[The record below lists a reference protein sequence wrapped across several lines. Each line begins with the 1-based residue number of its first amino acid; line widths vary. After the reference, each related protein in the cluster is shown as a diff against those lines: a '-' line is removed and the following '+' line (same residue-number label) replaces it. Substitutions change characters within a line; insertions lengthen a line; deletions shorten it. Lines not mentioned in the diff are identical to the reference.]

1 MSKLNL
7 SNFAKNISAK
17 LGANAP
23 GITIG
28 LGTGAILVAGVMVGV
43 ATPKAMKLIE
53 DAQVA
58 KTKRFKQMREKA
70 PDDAVM
76 DETDELTWVEIIKA
90 GWKPYAPAIMTAV
103 VGVACIVGGTRANAR
118 RNAAL
123 SAAYTVVEQTLND
136 YTAKTKEIVGEK
148 KEKEIRDA
156 IAEDELKKHPLSG
169 CNVVRMPKCGK
180 TLCYDVRSR
189 EYFMSDYNTIK
200 KVEND
205 LNRRL
210 RSEMFIED
218 NTRLNSLVS
227 HELMTVN
234 EKFKS
239 TYNNRFKA
247 FLFMGTNKPVKIT
260 DAKSGLIRRLI
271 DVTPSGKKL
280 SFEVYSNAMAN
291 IDFEL
296 GAITMEMS
304 QSLAACMTSM
314 LKLRCSLERV
324 L

>member
-28 LGTGAILVAGVMVGV
+28 LGTGAILVAGVMIGV

-53 DAQVA
+53 DAQIA
-58 KTKRFKQMREKA
+58 KTKRFEQMREKA
-70 PDDAVM
+70 PADAVI

-169 CNVVRMPKCGK
+169 YNVVRMPKCGK

-210 RSEMFIED
+210 RSEMFIS
-218 NTRLNSLVS
+218 LN
-227 HELMTVN
+227 
-234 EKFKS
+234 
-239 TYNNRFKA
+239 
-247 FLFMGTNKPVKIT
+247 
-260 DAKSGLIRRLI
+260 
-271 DVTPSGKKL
+271 
-280 SFEVYSNAMAN
+280 EVYDEFG
-291 IDFEL
+291 IVHDDEL
-296 GAITMEMS
+296 GDDIGWNVDNE
-304 QSLAACMTSM
+304 
-314 LKLRCSLERV
+314 LEFTISSKIAENNEPCLVVNYVIAPRYDFRN
-324 L
+324 LH

>member
-58 KTKRFKQMREKA
+58 KTKRFETMKEKA

-103 VGVACIVGGTRANAR
+103 VGVACIVGGNRANAR

-169 CNVVRMPKCGK
+169 YNVVRMPKCGK

-210 RSEMFIED
+210 RSEMFIS
-218 NTRLNSLVS
+218 LN
-227 HELMTVN
+227 
-234 EKFKS
+234 
-239 TYNNRFKA
+239 
-247 FLFMGTNKPVKIT
+247 
-260 DAKSGLIRRLI
+260 
-271 DVTPSGKKL
+271 DVYDEFGI
-280 SFEVYSNAMAN
+280 VH
-291 IDFEL
+291 DDEL
-296 GAITMEMS
+296 GDDIGWNVDDE
-304 QSLAACMTSM
+304 
-314 LKLRCSLERV
+314 LEFTISSKIAENNEPCLVVNYVIAPRYDFRN
-324 L
+324 LH

>member
-28 LGTGAILVAGVMVGV
+28 LGTGAILVAGVMIGV

-53 DAQVA
+53 DAQIA
-58 KTKRFKQMREKA
+58 KTKRFEQMREKA

-210 RSEMFIED
+210 RSEMFIS
-218 NTRLNSLVS
+218 LN
-227 HELMTVN
+227 
-234 EKFKS
+234 
-239 TYNNRFKA
+239 
-247 FLFMGTNKPVKIT
+247 
-260 DAKSGLIRRLI
+260 
-271 DVTPSGKKL
+271 
-280 SFEVYSNAMAN
+280 EVYDEFG
-291 IDFEL
+291 IVHDDEL
-296 GAITMEMS
+296 GDDIGWNVDNE
-304 QSLAACMTSM
+304 
-314 LKLRCSLERV
+314 LEFTISSKIAENNEPCLVVNYVIAPRYDFRN
-324 L
+324 LH

>member
-58 KTKRFKQMREKA
+58 KTKRFEKMKEKA

-169 CNVVRMPKCGK
+169 YNVVRMPKCGK

-210 RSEMFIED
+210 RSEMFIS
-218 NTRLNSLVS
+218 LN
-227 HELMTVN
+227 
-234 EKFKS
+234 
-239 TYNNRFKA
+239 
-247 FLFMGTNKPVKIT
+247 
-260 DAKSGLIRRLI
+260 
-271 DVTPSGKKL
+271 DVYDEFGI
-280 SFEVYSNAMAN
+280 VH
-291 IDFEL
+291 DDEL
-296 GAITMEMS
+296 GDDIGWNVDNE
-304 QSLAACMTSM
+304 
-314 LKLRCSLERV
+314 LEFTISSKIAENNEPCLVVNYVIAPRYDFRN
-324 L
+324 LH

>member
-58 KTKRFKQMREKA
+58 KTKRFEKMKEKA

-169 CNVVRMPKCGK
+169 YNVVRMPKCGK

-210 RSEMFIED
+210 RSEMFIS
-218 NTRLNSLVS
+218 LN
-227 HELMTVN
+227 
-234 EKFKS
+234 
-239 TYNNRFKA
+239 
-247 FLFMGTNKPVKIT
+247 
-260 DAKSGLIRRLI
+260 
-271 DVTPSGKKL
+271 DVYDEFGI
-280 SFEVYSNAMAN
+280 VH
-291 IDFEL
+291 DDEL
-296 GAITMEMS
+296 GDDIGWNVDDE
-304 QSLAACMTSM
+304 
-314 LKLRCSLERV
+314 LEFTISSKIAENNEPCLVVNYVIAPRYDFRN
-324 L
+324 LH

>member
-53 DAQVA
+53 DAQVV

-210 RSEMFIED
+210 RSEMFIS
-218 NTRLNSLVS
+218 LN
-227 HELMTVN
+227 
-234 EKFKS
+234 
-239 TYNNRFKA
+239 
-247 FLFMGTNKPVKIT
+247 
-260 DAKSGLIRRLI
+260 
-271 DVTPSGKKL
+271 
-280 SFEVYSNAMAN
+280 EVYDEFG
-291 IDFEL
+291 IVHDDEL
-296 GAITMEMS
+296 GDDIGWNVDNE
-304 QSLAACMTSM
+304 
-314 LKLRCSLERV
+314 LEFTISSKIAENNEPCLVVNYVIAPRYDFRN
-324 L
+324 LH

>member
-90 GWKPYAPAIMTAV
+90 GWKPYTPAIMTAV

-169 CNVVRMPKCGK
+169 CNIVRMPKCGK

-210 RSEMFIED
+210 RSEMFIS
-218 NTRLNSLVS
+218 LN
-227 HELMTVN
+227 
-234 EKFKS
+234 
-239 TYNNRFKA
+239 
-247 FLFMGTNKPVKIT
+247 
-260 DAKSGLIRRLI
+260 
-271 DVTPSGKKL
+271 
-280 SFEVYSNAMAN
+280 EVYDEFG
-291 IDFEL
+291 IVHDDEL
-296 GAITMEMS
+296 GDDIGWNVDNE
-304 QSLAACMTSM
+304 
-314 LKLRCSLERV
+314 LEFTISSKIAENNEPCLVVNYVIAPRYDFRN
-324 L
+324 LH

>member
-58 KTKRFKQMREKA
+58 KTNRFEKMKEKA

-156 IAEDELKKHPLSG
+156 IAEDELKQHPLSG
-169 CNVVRMPKCGK
+169 YNVVRMPKCGK

-210 RSEMFIED
+210 RSEMFIS
-218 NTRLNSLVS
+218 LN
-227 HELMTVN
+227 
-234 EKFKS
+234 
-239 TYNNRFKA
+239 
-247 FLFMGTNKPVKIT
+247 
-260 DAKSGLIRRLI
+260 
-271 DVTPSGKKL
+271 DVYDEFGI
-280 SFEVYSNAMAN
+280 VH
-291 IDFEL
+291 DDEL
-296 GAITMEMS
+296 GDDIGWNVDNE
-304 QSLAACMTSM
+304 
-314 LKLRCSLERV
+314 LEFTISSKIAENNEPCLVVNYVIAPRYDFRN
-324 L
+324 LH

>member
-58 KTKRFKQMREKA
+58 KTKRFETMKEKA

-136 YTAKTKEIVGEK
+136 YTAKTKEIVGAK

-169 CNVVRMPKCGK
+169 YNVVRMPKCGK

-210 RSEMFIED
+210 RSEMFIS
-218 NTRLNSLVS
+218 LN
-227 HELMTVN
+227 
-234 EKFKS
+234 
-239 TYNNRFKA
+239 
-247 FLFMGTNKPVKIT
+247 
-260 DAKSGLIRRLI
+260 
-271 DVTPSGKKL
+271 DVYDEFGI
-280 SFEVYSNAMAN
+280 VH
-291 IDFEL
+291 DDEL
-296 GAITMEMS
+296 GDDIGWNVDNE
-304 QSLAACMTSM
+304 
-314 LKLRCSLERV
+314 LEFTISSKIAENNEPCLVNYVIAPRYDFRN
-324 L
+324 LH

>member
-58 KTKRFKQMREKA
+58 KTKRFEMMKEKA

-76 DETDELTWVEIIKA
+76 DETDDLTWVEIIKA

-103 VGVACIVGGTRANAR
+103 VGVACIVGGNRANAR

-169 CNVVRMPKCGK
+169 YNVVRMPKCGK

-210 RSEMFIED
+210 RSEMFIS
-218 NTRLNSLVS
+218 LN
-227 HELMTVN
+227 
-234 EKFKS
+234 
-239 TYNNRFKA
+239 
-247 FLFMGTNKPVKIT
+247 
-260 DAKSGLIRRLI
+260 
-271 DVTPSGKKL
+271 DVYDEFGI
-280 SFEVYSNAMAN
+280 VH
-291 IDFEL
+291 DDEL
-296 GAITMEMS
+296 GDDIGWNVDDE
-304 QSLAACMTSM
+304 
-314 LKLRCSLERV
+314 LEFTISSKIAENNEPCLVVNYVIAPRYDFRN
-324 L
+324 LH

>member
-58 KTKRFKQMREKA
+58 KTKRFETMKEKA

-118 RNAAL
+118 RK
-123 SAAYTVVEQTLND
+123 D
-136 YTAKTKEIVGEK
+136 YE
-148 KEKEIRDA
+148 RFYN
-156 IAEDELKKHPLSG
+156 LL
-169 CNVVRMPKCGK
+169 
-180 TLCYDVRSR
+180 
-189 EYFMSDYNTIK
+189 NTIFYICNLAGFHVEGRIVLTDK
-200 KVEND
+200 K
-205 LNRRL
+205 
-210 RSEMFIED
+210 
-218 NTRLNSLVS
+218 T
-227 HELMTVN
+227 
-234 EKFKS
+234 
-239 TYNNRFKA
+239 
-247 FLFMGTNKPVKIT
+247 
-260 DAKSGLIRRLI
+260 
-271 DVTPSGKKL
+271 GKVWK
-280 SFEVYSNAMAN
+280 
-291 IDFEL
+291 
-296 GAITMEMS
+296 
-304 QSLAACMTSM
+304 
-314 LKLRCSLERV
+314 
-324 L
+324 

>member
-53 DAQVA
+53 DTQVA
-58 KTKRFKQMREKA
+58 KTKRFEQMREKA
-70 PDDAVM
+70 PDDAVI
-76 DETDELTWVEIIKA
+76 DETDELTWIEIIKA

-169 CNVVRMPKCGK
+169 YNVVRMPKCGK

-210 RSEMFIED
+210 RSEMFIS
-218 NTRLNSLVS
+218 LN
-227 HELMTVN
+227 
-234 EKFKS
+234 
-239 TYNNRFKA
+239 
-247 FLFMGTNKPVKIT
+247 
-260 DAKSGLIRRLI
+260 
-271 DVTPSGKKL
+271 
-280 SFEVYSNAMAN
+280 EVYDEFG
-291 IDFEL
+291 IVHDDEL
-296 GAITMEMS
+296 GDDIGWNVDNE
-304 QSLAACMTSM
+304 
-314 LKLRCSLERV
+314 LEFTISSKIAENNEPCLVVNYVIAPRYDFRN
-324 L
+324 LH

>member
-1 MSKLNL
+1 MTKLNL

-70 PDDAVM
+70 PGDAVM

-169 CNVVRMPKCGK
+169 YNVVRMPKCGK

-210 RSEMFIED
+210 RSEMFIS
-218 NTRLNSLVS
+218 LN
-227 HELMTVN
+227 
-234 EKFKS
+234 
-239 TYNNRFKA
+239 
-247 FLFMGTNKPVKIT
+247 
-260 DAKSGLIRRLI
+260 
-271 DVTPSGKKL
+271 DVYDEFGI
-280 SFEVYSNAMAN
+280 VH
-291 IDFEL
+291 DDEL
-296 GAITMEMS
+296 GDDIGWNVDDE
-304 QSLAACMTSM
+304 
-314 LKLRCSLERV
+314 LEFTISSKIAENNEPCLVVNYVIAPRYDFRN
-324 L
+324 LH

>member
-58 KTKRFKQMREKA
+58 KTKRFETMKEKA

-136 YTAKTKEIVGEK
+136 YTAKTKEIIGEK

-169 CNVVRMPKCGK
+169 YNVVRMPKCGK

-210 RSEMFIED
+210 RSEMFIS
-218 NTRLNSLVS
+218 LN
-227 HELMTVN
+227 
-234 EKFKS
+234 
-239 TYNNRFKA
+239 
-247 FLFMGTNKPVKIT
+247 
-260 DAKSGLIRRLI
+260 
-271 DVTPSGKKL
+271 DVYDEFGI
-280 SFEVYSNAMAN
+280 VH
-291 IDFEL
+291 DDEL
-296 GAITMEMS
+296 GDDIGWNVDDE
-304 QSLAACMTSM
+304 
-314 LKLRCSLERV
+314 LEFTISSKIAENNEPCLVVNYVIAPRYDFRN
-324 L
+324 LH

>member
-7 SNFAKNISAK
+7 CNFAKNISAK

-210 RSEMFIED
+210 RSEMFIS
-218 NTRLNSLVS
+218 LN
-227 HELMTVN
+227 
-234 EKFKS
+234 
-239 TYNNRFKA
+239 
-247 FLFMGTNKPVKIT
+247 
-260 DAKSGLIRRLI
+260 
-271 DVTPSGKKL
+271 
-280 SFEVYSNAMAN
+280 EVYDEFG
-291 IDFEL
+291 IVHDDEL
-296 GAITMEMS
+296 GDDIGWNVDNE
-304 QSLAACMTSM
+304 
-314 LKLRCSLERV
+314 LEFTISSKIAENNEPCLVVNYVIAPRYDFRN
-324 L
+324 LH

>member
-53 DAQVA
+53 DAQAA
-58 KTKRFKQMREKA
+58 KTKRFETMKEKA

-169 CNVVRMPKCGK
+169 YNVVRMPKCGK

-210 RSEMFIED
+210 RSEMFIS
-218 NTRLNSLVS
+218 LN
-227 HELMTVN
+227 
-234 EKFKS
+234 
-239 TYNNRFKA
+239 
-247 FLFMGTNKPVKIT
+247 
-260 DAKSGLIRRLI
+260 
-271 DVTPSGKKL
+271 DVYDEFGI
-280 SFEVYSNAMAN
+280 VH
-291 IDFEL
+291 DDEL
-296 GAITMEMS
+296 GDDIGWNVDDE
-304 QSLAACMTSM
+304 
-314 LKLRCSLERV
+314 LEFTISSKIAENNEPCLVVNYVIAPRYDFRN
-324 L
+324 LH

>member
-17 LGANAP
+17 LGANTP

-58 KTKRFKQMREKA
+58 KTKRFEKMKEKA

-169 CNVVRMPKCGK
+169 YNVVRMPKCGK

-210 RSEMFIED
+210 RSEMFIS
-218 NTRLNSLVS
+218 LN
-227 HELMTVN
+227 
-234 EKFKS
+234 
-239 TYNNRFKA
+239 
-247 FLFMGTNKPVKIT
+247 
-260 DAKSGLIRRLI
+260 
-271 DVTPSGKKL
+271 DVYDEFGI
-280 SFEVYSNAMAN
+280 VH
-291 IDFEL
+291 DDEL
-296 GAITMEMS
+296 GDDIGWNVDDE
-304 QSLAACMTSM
+304 
-314 LKLRCSLERV
+314 LEFTISSKIAENNEPCLVINYVIAPRYDFRN
-324 L
+324 LH

>member
-53 DAQVA
+53 DAQAA
-58 KTKRFKQMREKA
+58 KTKRFEKMKEKA

-169 CNVVRMPKCGK
+169 YNVVRMPKCGK

-189 EYFMSDYNTIK
+189 EYFMSDYNSIK

-210 RSEMFIED
+210 RSEMFIS
-218 NTRLNSLVS
+218 LN
-227 HELMTVN
+227 
-234 EKFKS
+234 
-239 TYNNRFKA
+239 
-247 FLFMGTNKPVKIT
+247 
-260 DAKSGLIRRLI
+260 
-271 DVTPSGKKL
+271 DVYDEFGI
-280 SFEVYSNAMAN
+280 VH
-291 IDFEL
+291 DDEL
-296 GAITMEMS
+296 GDDIGWNVDDE
-304 QSLAACMTSM
+304 
-314 LKLRCSLERV
+314 LEFTISSKIAENNEPCLVVNYVIAPRYDFRN
-324 L
+324 LH

>member
-58 KTKRFKQMREKA
+58 KTKRFETMKEKA

-169 CNVVRMPKCGK
+169 YNVVRMPKCGK

-210 RSEMFIED
+210 RSEMFIS
-218 NTRLNSLVS
+218 LN
-227 HELMTVN
+227 
-234 EKFKS
+234 
-239 TYNNRFKA
+239 
-247 FLFMGTNKPVKIT
+247 
-260 DAKSGLIRRLI
+260 
-271 DVTPSGKKL
+271 
-280 SFEVYSNAMAN
+280 EVYDEFG
-291 IDFEL
+291 IVHDDEL
-296 GAITMEMS
+296 GDDIGWNVDNE
-304 QSLAACMTSM
+304 
-314 LKLRCSLERV
+314 LEFTISSKIAENNEPCLVVNYVIAPRYDFRN
-324 L
+324 LH

>member
-58 KTKRFKQMREKA
+58 KTKRFEQMREKA
-70 PDDAVM
+70 PDDAVI
-76 DETDELTWVEIIKA
+76 DETDELTWIEIIKA

-169 CNVVRMPKCGK
+169 YNVVRMPKCGK

-210 RSEMFIED
+210 RSEMFIS
-218 NTRLNSLVS
+218 LN
-227 HELMTVN
+227 
-234 EKFKS
+234 
-239 TYNNRFKA
+239 
-247 FLFMGTNKPVKIT
+247 
-260 DAKSGLIRRLI
+260 
-271 DVTPSGKKL
+271 
-280 SFEVYSNAMAN
+280 EVYDEFG
-291 IDFEL
+291 IVHDDEL
-296 GAITMEMS
+296 GDDIGWNVDNE
-304 QSLAACMTSM
+304 
-314 LKLRCSLERV
+314 LEFTISSKIAENNEPCLVVNYVIAPRYDFRN
-324 L
+324 LH

>member
-58 KTKRFKQMREKA
+58 KTNRFEKMKEKA

-169 CNVVRMPKCGK
+169 YNVVRMPKCGK

-210 RSEMFIED
+210 RSEMFIS
-218 NTRLNSLVS
+218 LN
-227 HELMTVN
+227 
-234 EKFKS
+234 
-239 TYNNRFKA
+239 
-247 FLFMGTNKPVKIT
+247 
-260 DAKSGLIRRLI
+260 
-271 DVTPSGKKL
+271 DVYDEFGI
-280 SFEVYSNAMAN
+280 VH
-291 IDFEL
+291 DDEL
-296 GAITMEMS
+296 GDDIGWNVDNE
-304 QSLAACMTSM
+304 
-314 LKLRCSLERV
+314 LEFTISSKIAENNEPCLVVNYVIAPRYDFRN
-324 L
+324 LH

>member
-43 ATPKAMKLIE
+43 ATPKTMKLIE

-90 GWKPYAPAIMTAV
+90 GWKPYTPAIMTAV

-210 RSEMFIED
+210 RSEMFIS
-218 NTRLNSLVS
+218 LN
-227 HELMTVN
+227 
-234 EKFKS
+234 
-239 TYNNRFKA
+239 
-247 FLFMGTNKPVKIT
+247 
-260 DAKSGLIRRLI
+260 
-271 DVTPSGKKL
+271 
-280 SFEVYSNAMAN
+280 EVYDEFG
-291 IDFEL
+291 IVHDDEL
-296 GAITMEMS
+296 GDDIGWNVDNE
-304 QSLAACMTSM
+304 
-314 LKLRCSLERV
+314 LEFTISSKIAENNEPCLVVNYVIAPRYDFRN
-324 L
+324 LH

>member
-58 KTKRFKQMREKA
+58 KTKRFEQMREKA
-70 PDDAVM
+70 PDDAVI

-210 RSEMFIED
+210 RSEMFIS
-218 NTRLNSLVS
+218 LN
-227 HELMTVN
+227 
-234 EKFKS
+234 
-239 TYNNRFKA
+239 
-247 FLFMGTNKPVKIT
+247 
-260 DAKSGLIRRLI
+260 
-271 DVTPSGKKL
+271 
-280 SFEVYSNAMAN
+280 EVYDEFG
-291 IDFEL
+291 IVHDDEL
-296 GAITMEMS
+296 GDDIGWNVDNE
-304 QSLAACMTSM
+304 
-314 LKLRCSLERV
+314 LEFTISSKIAENNEPCLVVNYVIAPRYDFRN
-324 L
+324 LH

>member
-53 DAQVA
+53 EAQVA
-58 KTKRFKQMREKA
+58 KTKRFETMKEKA

-103 VGVACIVGGTRANAR
+103 VGVACIVGGNRANAR

-169 CNVVRMPKCGK
+169 YNVVRMPKCGK

-210 RSEMFIED
+210 RSEMFIS
-218 NTRLNSLVS
+218 LN
-227 HELMTVN
+227 
-234 EKFKS
+234 
-239 TYNNRFKA
+239 
-247 FLFMGTNKPVKIT
+247 
-260 DAKSGLIRRLI
+260 
-271 DVTPSGKKL
+271 DVYDEFGI
-280 SFEVYSNAMAN
+280 VH
-291 IDFEL
+291 DDEL
-296 GAITMEMS
+296 GDDIGWNVDDE
-304 QSLAACMTSM
+304 
-314 LKLRCSLERV
+314 LEFTISSKIAENNEPCLVVNYVIAPRYDFRN
-324 L
+324 LH

>member
-43 ATPKAMKLIE
+43 ATPKAIKLIE
-53 DAQVA
+53 DAQAA
-58 KTKRFKQMREKA
+58 KTKRFEKMKEKA

-169 CNVVRMPKCGK
+169 YNVVRMPKCGK

-189 EYFMSDYNTIK
+189 EYFMSDYNSIK

-210 RSEMFIED
+210 RSEMFIS
-218 NTRLNSLVS
+218 LN
-227 HELMTVN
+227 
-234 EKFKS
+234 
-239 TYNNRFKA
+239 
-247 FLFMGTNKPVKIT
+247 
-260 DAKSGLIRRLI
+260 
-271 DVTPSGKKL
+271 DVYDEFGI
-280 SFEVYSNAMAN
+280 VH
-291 IDFEL
+291 DDEL
-296 GAITMEMS
+296 GDDIGWNVDDE
-304 QSLAACMTSM
+304 
-314 LKLRCSLERV
+314 LEFTISSKIAENNEPCLVVNYVIAPRYDFRN
-324 L
+324 LH

>member
-1 MSKLNL
+1 MTKLNL
-7 SNFAKNISAK
+7 SNFAKNISEK

-169 CNVVRMPKCGK
+169 YNVVRMPKCGK

-210 RSEMFIED
+210 RSEMFIS
-218 NTRLNSLVS
+218 LN
-227 HELMTVN
+227 
-234 EKFKS
+234 
-239 TYNNRFKA
+239 
-247 FLFMGTNKPVKIT
+247 
-260 DAKSGLIRRLI
+260 
-271 DVTPSGKKL
+271 DVYDEFGI
-280 SFEVYSNAMAN
+280 VH
-291 IDFEL
+291 DDEL
-296 GAITMEMS
+296 GDDIGWNVDDE
-304 QSLAACMTSM
+304 
-314 LKLRCSLERV
+314 LEFTISSKIAESNEPCLVVNYVIAPRYDFRN
-324 L
+324 LH

>member
-169 CNVVRMPKCGK
+169 YNVVRMPKCGK

-210 RSEMFIED
+210 RSEMFIS
-218 NTRLNSLVS
+218 LN
-227 HELMTVN
+227 
-234 EKFKS
+234 
-239 TYNNRFKA
+239 
-247 FLFMGTNKPVKIT
+247 
-260 DAKSGLIRRLI
+260 
-271 DVTPSGKKL
+271 DVYDEFGI
-280 SFEVYSNAMAN
+280 VH
-291 IDFEL
+291 DDEL
-296 GAITMEMS
+296 GDDIGWNVDDE
-304 QSLAACMTSM
+304 
-314 LKLRCSLERV
+314 LEFTISSKIAENNEPCLVVNYVIAPRYDFRN
-324 L
+324 LH

>member
-58 KTKRFKQMREKA
+58 KTKRFETMKEKA

-169 CNVVRMPKCGK
+169 YNVVRMPKCGK

-210 RSEMFIED
+210 RSEMFIS
-218 NTRLNSLVS
+218 LN
-227 HELMTVN
+227 
-234 EKFKS
+234 
-239 TYNNRFKA
+239 
-247 FLFMGTNKPVKIT
+247 
-260 DAKSGLIRRLI
+260 
-271 DVTPSGKKL
+271 DVYDEFGI
-280 SFEVYSNAMAN
+280 VH
-291 IDFEL
+291 DDEL
-296 GAITMEMS
+296 GDDIGWNVDDE
-304 QSLAACMTSM
+304 
-314 LKLRCSLERV
+314 LEFTISSKIAENNEPCLVVNYVIAPRYDFRN
-324 L
+324 LH

>member
-53 DAQVA
+53 DAQAA
-58 KTKRFKQMREKA
+58 KTKRFEKMKEKA

-90 GWKPYAPAIMTAV
+90 GWKPYAPAIVTAV

-169 CNVVRMPKCGK
+169 YNVVRMPKCGK

-189 EYFMSDYNTIK
+189 EYFMSDYNSIK

-210 RSEMFIED
+210 RSEMFIS
-218 NTRLNSLVS
+218 LN
-227 HELMTVN
+227 
-234 EKFKS
+234 
-239 TYNNRFKA
+239 
-247 FLFMGTNKPVKIT
+247 
-260 DAKSGLIRRLI
+260 
-271 DVTPSGKKL
+271 DVYDEFGI
-280 SFEVYSNAMAN
+280 VH
-291 IDFEL
+291 DDEL
-296 GAITMEMS
+296 GDDIGWNVDDE
-304 QSLAACMTSM
+304 
-314 LKLRCSLERV
+314 LEFTISSKIAENNEPCLVVNYVIAPRYDFRN
-324 L
+324 LH

>member
-58 KTKRFKQMREKA
+58 KTNRFEKMKEKA

-76 DETDELTWVEIIKA
+76 DETDELTWAEIIKA

-169 CNVVRMPKCGK
+169 YNVVRMPKCGK

-210 RSEMFIED
+210 RSEMFIS
-218 NTRLNSLVS
+218 LN
-227 HELMTVN
+227 
-234 EKFKS
+234 
-239 TYNNRFKA
+239 
-247 FLFMGTNKPVKIT
+247 
-260 DAKSGLIRRLI
+260 
-271 DVTPSGKKL
+271 DVYDEFGI
-280 SFEVYSNAMAN
+280 VH
-291 IDFEL
+291 DDEL
-296 GAITMEMS
+296 GDDIGWNVDNE
-304 QSLAACMTSM
+304 
-314 LKLRCSLERV
+314 LEFTISSKIAENNEPCLVVNYVIAPRYDFRN
-324 L
+324 LH

>member
-58 KTKRFKQMREKA
+58 KTKRFEKMKEKA

-90 GWKPYAPAIMTAV
+90 GWKPYAPAIVTAV

-169 CNVVRMPKCGK
+169 YNVVRMPKCGK

-210 RSEMFIED
+210 RSEMFIS
-218 NTRLNSLVS
+218 LN
-227 HELMTVN
+227 
-234 EKFKS
+234 
-239 TYNNRFKA
+239 
-247 FLFMGTNKPVKIT
+247 
-260 DAKSGLIRRLI
+260 
-271 DVTPSGKKL
+271 DVYDEFGI
-280 SFEVYSNAMAN
+280 VH
-291 IDFEL
+291 DDEL
-296 GAITMEMS
+296 GDDIGWNVDDE
-304 QSLAACMTSM
+304 
-314 LKLRCSLERV
+314 LEFTISSKIAENNEPCLVVNYVIAPRYDFRN
-324 L
+324 LH

>member
-53 DAQVA
+53 DAQAA
-58 KTKRFKQMREKA
+58 KTKRFEKMKEKA

-169 CNVVRMPKCGK
+169 YNVVRMPKCGK

-210 RSEMFIED
+210 RSEMFIS
-218 NTRLNSLVS
+218 LN
-227 HELMTVN
+227 
-234 EKFKS
+234 
-239 TYNNRFKA
+239 
-247 FLFMGTNKPVKIT
+247 
-260 DAKSGLIRRLI
+260 
-271 DVTPSGKKL
+271 DVYDEFGI
-280 SFEVYSNAMAN
+280 VH
-291 IDFEL
+291 DDEL
-296 GAITMEMS
+296 GDDIGWNVDDE
-304 QSLAACMTSM
+304 
-314 LKLRCSLERV
+314 LEFTISSKIAENNEPCLVVNYVIAPRYDFRN
-324 L
+324 LH

>member
-58 KTKRFKQMREKA
+58 KTKRFETMKEKA

-156 IAEDELKKHPLSG
+156 IAEDELKKRPLSG
-169 CNVVRMPKCGK
+169 YNVVRMPKCGK

-210 RSEMFIED
+210 RSEMFIS
-218 NTRLNSLVS
+218 LN
-227 HELMTVN
+227 
-234 EKFKS
+234 
-239 TYNNRFKA
+239 
-247 FLFMGTNKPVKIT
+247 
-260 DAKSGLIRRLI
+260 
-271 DVTPSGKKL
+271 DVYDEFGI
-280 SFEVYSNAMAN
+280 VH
-291 IDFEL
+291 DDEL
-296 GAITMEMS
+296 GDDIGWNVDDE
-304 QSLAACMTSM
+304 
-314 LKLRCSLERV
+314 LEFTISSKIAENNEPCLVVNYVIAPRYDFRN
-324 L
+324 LH

>member
-1 MSKLNL
+1 MIKLNL
-7 SNFAKNISAK
+7 SNFAKDISAK
-17 LGANAP
+17 LGAHAP

-28 LGTGAILVAGVMVGV
+28 MGTGAILVAGVMVGV
-43 ATPKAMKLIE
+43 ATPKAIKLIE
-53 DAQVA
+53 DAQAA
-58 KTKRFKQMREKA
+58 KTKRFEQLRKKA

-136 YTAKTKEIVGEK
+136 YTAKTKETVGEK

-210 RSEMFIED
+210 RSEMFIS
-218 NTRLNSLVS
+218 LN
-227 HELMTVN
+227 
-234 EKFKS
+234 
-239 TYNNRFKA
+239 
-247 FLFMGTNKPVKIT
+247 
-260 DAKSGLIRRLI
+260 
-271 DVTPSGKKL
+271 
-280 SFEVYSNAMAN
+280 EVYDEFG
-291 IDFEL
+291 IVHDDEL
-296 GAITMEMS
+296 GDDIGWNVDNE
-304 QSLAACMTSM
+304 
-314 LKLRCSLERV
+314 LEFTISSKIAENNEPCLVVNYVIAPRYDFRN
-324 L
+324 LH